1 MSKIITLDDKN
12 FKPYIDQKRIATE
25 VQRIAEQINK
35 DLKKEFPVFLAVL
48 NGSFMFAS
56 DLLKEITIPCELAFV
71 KVASYQG
78 TQSMG
83 KLNDLIG
90 LNCEVENRTVVI
102 LEDIVDT
109 GLTIE
114 KLVENLKRAKAKE
127 IKVAT
132 VLFKPSA
139 YKKDITINYVGFEIP
154 NEFVVGYGLDYN
166 GLGRNLKEIHV
177 IV

>member
-1 MSKIITLDDKN
+1 MSQIITLDDKN